1 MKRLAIA
8 VLFLFLVLFLAGCTS
23 LPMMGGPSRDELQA
37 PDGSYSLR
45 LPAGWVIEER
55 GAKGQGSG
63 DTVAVL
69 ARKEPGG
76 SGRDYPTVVVSLYR
90 DAAPEGYLDL
100 LGRDKGL
107 ELAELWNVSKEKYQ
121 LKQVLVDTKGHLLS
135 YWLVPRDGQGVEYYG
150 AVLLT
155 RPGRLEL
162 VGLCPAGSAQQ
173 YLREFNTMFTSVVLD
188 EKARIAPGQ
197 GGDIAAYLARRY
209 QSALAREIE
218 GLKRLA
224 GETET
229 WGRTAGIAATD
240 KAILDGAYAR
250 SVNACLDSATALERM
265 LAQGTA
271 NARAGAAWQRQG
283 EALEAGVN
291 ALETIGLNIRDQM
304 SRQSVEKTAAKA
316 RKLSALVREVGRLP

>member
-1 MKRLAIA
+1 
-8 VLFLFLVLFLAGCTS
+8 
-23 LPMMGGPSRDELQA
+23 MMGGSSQDVLQA

-55 GAKGQGSG
+55 GAKGEG
-63 DTVAVL
+63 DRNTVAVL

-76 SGRDYPTVVVSLYR
+76 SGRNYPTVVVSVYR
-90 DAAPEGYLDL
+90 DATPEGYLDL
-100 LGRDKGL
+100 LGKDKGL
-107 ELAELWNVSKEKYQ
+107 ELAELWNVNKEKYQ
-121 LKQVLVDTKGHLLS
+121 LKQVLVDAKGRLLS

-155 RPGRLEL
+155 RFGRLEM

-173 YLREFNTMFTSVVLD
+173 YLREFNTMFTSVALD
-188 EKARIAPGQ
+188 EKSRIAPGQ

-209 QSALAREIE
+209 HAALLREIE

-224 GETET
+224 IETEA
-229 WGRTAGIAATD
+229 WGKSGTGIATTD

-271 NARAGAAWQRQG
+271 NARAGAAWQRQA
-283 EALEAGVN
+283 EALDAGVN